1 MKQGL
6 TKKLVSEVQHIVEQG
21 CNALRKKC
29 ALASQAMCNAD
40 LDHDEHD
47 EEAPSLH

>member
-1 MKQGL
+1 MKQEL
-6 TKKLVSEVQHIVEQG
+6 TEKLVLAAQHFVEQG
-21 CNALRKKC
+21 CNALRQKC

-40 LDHDEHD
+40 EDHDEHD